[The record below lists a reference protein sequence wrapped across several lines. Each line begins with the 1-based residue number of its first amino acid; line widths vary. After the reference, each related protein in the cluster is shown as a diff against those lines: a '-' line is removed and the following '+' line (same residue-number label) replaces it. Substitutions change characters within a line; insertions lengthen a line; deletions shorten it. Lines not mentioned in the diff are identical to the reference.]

1 MLGFNFLDGNFLN
14 SPQAAQTNEN
24 CLKIESRKGNLYGAP
39 NLSESYFKS
48 AVDFKFV
55 FLPHFI
61 RRKNKMG
68 SLLCRLCVIEFVG
81 NFRLFERSE
90 FRKLPLSKFNGTKD

>member
-14 SPQAAQTNEN
+14 SPQAAQRDEN

-39 NLSESYFKS
+39 NLSERYFKS

-68 SLLCRLCVIEFVG
+68 SFLLVTFLWQ
-81 NFRLFERSE
+81 
-90 FRKLPLSKFNGTKD
+90 SKEKSLALQGET